1 MKIQSR
7 LFSAELSVF
16 FVLSIFDMAF
26 AGQGGDGWGY
36 PGHMMGSG
44 YMGWFMILFWG
55 LLLVTLILLIRWVV
69 KLPQSK
75 ESGQGKDPLAILN
88 ERLAKGEIEVEEY
101 REKKQL
107 LTGKP

>member
-1 MKIQSR
+1 
-7 LFSAELSVF
+7 
-16 FVLSIFDMAF
+16 
-26 AGQGGDGWGY
+26 
-36 PGHMMGSG
+36 MMGSG